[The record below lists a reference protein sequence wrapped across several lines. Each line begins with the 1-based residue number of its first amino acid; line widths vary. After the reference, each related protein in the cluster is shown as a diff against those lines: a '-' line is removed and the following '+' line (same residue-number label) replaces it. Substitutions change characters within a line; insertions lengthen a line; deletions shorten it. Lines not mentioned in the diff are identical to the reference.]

1 MAAKVKI
8 EKWTA
13 RNTELQLIILLQKKK
28 FIGGITLCHVIQV
41 QVGKFLVV

>member
-13 RNTELQLIILLQKKK
+13 RNTELQLIILLQKT